1 MKTAAK
7 RAAALLF
14 MATST
19 RGYRVVVLHG
29 KGNSGESY
37 RQRLQPLITAPQFQH
52 VEWVFP
58 TAPYRMRDGHEEFE
72 WWRLPKGERSF
83 TALSYEGADES
94 IKQIESMK
102 DVDALVGHSQGAILM
117 SVVLAR
123 RALGLS
129 TFQTKHAILS
139 GAAWPKPYEKLMNEL
154 SSLPRDSIPIKTL
167 HVIGA
172 ADDVN
177 PTEQAAEICSLLQ
190 GQLLM
195 HPGGH
200 VLPLDE
206 ESIGK
211 YASFLLSPK

>member
-1 MKTAAK
+1 MKTK
-7 RAAALLF
+7 RAAAFLF
-14 MATST
+14 MTTAI
-19 RGYRVVVLHG
+19 RGYRVVVIHG
-29 KGNSGESY
+29 KGNSGDSY

-83 TALSYEGADES
+83 TALSYDGAEES
-94 IKQIESMK
+94 IKQIESMT
-102 DVDALVGHSQGAILM
+102 DVDALIGHSQGAILM

-129 TFQTKHAILS
+129 SFQTKHAILS

-154 SSLPRDSIPIKTL
+154 STLPLCSVPIPTL
-167 HVIGA
+167 HVLGA

-200 VLPLDE
+200 VLPLDQ

-211 YASFLLSPK
+211 YASFLFSTK